1 MATHA
6 AHAATDTR
14 ATAMRRAIELA
25 ARGLGS
31 TSPNPV
37 VGCVITDAR
46 GAVVGEGW
54 HQRAGGPHAEVH
66 ALRAAGTAA
75 RGGTA
80 YVTLEPCNH
89 TGRTG
94 PCAQALIEAGV
105 TRVVYAVSDPNP
117 QASGGGATLRA
128 AGIATEAGLLE
139 QEAEEGNA
147 AWLTSVRRG
156 RPHVLW
162 KYAAT
167 LDGRI
172 AAADGTSRWIS
183 SPESRADVHRLRAE
197 ADAVVVGSGTLRA
210 DDPHLAVRGRPGTD
224 PADQPLRV
232 VLDTRATV
240 RPGARVL
247 DDAAPTLIAV
257 AEDADTGHL
266 PGVDLVRL
274 PADENGISVHALLA
288 ELHRRG
294 VRSVLLEGGP
304 TLAGAF
310 VAAGAVDKVVGYLA
324 PVLLGAGRTALGDA
338 GIDTIADA
346 LRLRITETVRIGPD
360 LRVTAVPE
368 AVPTA
373 PQGALSVHRNRRRTW
388 RGHRRRAAR
397 RGLPLPPARPR
408 RHRGCQAR
416 RLHRRQ
422 RRVPDRRGD
431 RRRRVHRRRH
441 AGDPEPL
448 QPRHPGT
455 GLPGQPGAPHGP
467 RRPARRPPGPRA
479 RGRHRRDPLPHPSEH
494 WELVKVALPA
504 HLARYVV
511 EKGSITV
518 DGVSLT
524 VVEAAADHF
533 TISLIPTTLAL
544 TTLGI
549 KQPGDPVNLEVD
561 VLAKYVERLL
571 AAGVDPLSAK
581 AGEERS

>member
-1 MATHA
+1 MRQEDPVATHA
-6 AHAATDTR
+6 AHAAPDTR

-37 VGCVITDAR
+37 VGCVITDAS
-46 GAVVGEGW
+46 GVVVGEGW

-210 DDPHLAVRGRPGTD
+210 DDPHLAVRGRPGLD

-274 PADENGISVHALLA
+274 PADANGISVDALLA

-338 GIDTIADA
+338 GIDTITDA

-373 PQGALSVHRNRRRTW
+373 PK
-388 RGHRRRAAR
+388 
-397 RGLPLPPARPR
+397 
-408 RHRGCQAR
+408 
-416 RLHRRQ
+416 
-422 RRVPDRRGD
+422 
-431 RRRRVHRRRH
+431 
-441 AGDPEPL
+441 
-448 QPRHPGT
+448 
-455 GLPGQPGAPHGP
+455 
-467 RRPARRPPGPRA
+467 
-479 RGRHRRDPLPHPSEH
+479 EH
-494 WELVKVALPA
+494 
-504 HLARYVV
+504 
-511 EKGSITV
+511 
-518 DGVSLT
+518 
-524 VVEAAADHF
+524 
-533 TISLIPTTLAL
+533 
-544 TTLGI
+544 
-549 KQPGDPVNLEVD
+549 
-561 VLAKYVERLL
+561 
-571 AAGVDPLSAK
+571 
-581 AGEERS
+581 

>member
-1 MATHA
+1 MRQEDPVATHA

-14 ATAMRRAIELA
+14 ATAMRRAIVLA

-373 PQGALSVHRNRRRTW
+373 PK
-388 RGHRRRAAR
+388 
-397 RGLPLPPARPR
+397 
-408 RHRGCQAR
+408 
-416 RLHRRQ
+416 
-422 RRVPDRRGD
+422 
-431 RRRRVHRRRH
+431 
-441 AGDPEPL
+441 
-448 QPRHPGT
+448 
-455 GLPGQPGAPHGP
+455 
-467 RRPARRPPGPRA
+467 
-479 RGRHRRDPLPHPSEH
+479 EH
-494 WELVKVALPA
+494 
-504 HLARYVV
+504 
-511 EKGSITV
+511 
-518 DGVSLT
+518 
-524 VVEAAADHF
+524 
-533 TISLIPTTLAL
+533 
-544 TTLGI
+544 
-549 KQPGDPVNLEVD
+549 
-561 VLAKYVERLL
+561 
-571 AAGVDPLSAK
+571 
-581 AGEERS
+581 